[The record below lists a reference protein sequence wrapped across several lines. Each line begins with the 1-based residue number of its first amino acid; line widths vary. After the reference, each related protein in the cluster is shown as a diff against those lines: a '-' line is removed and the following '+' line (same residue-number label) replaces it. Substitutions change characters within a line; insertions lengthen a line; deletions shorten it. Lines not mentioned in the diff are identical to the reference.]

1 MPNLRRFTLCL
12 PQFAIVIVAFV
23 PGAQPCGAF
32 MFMLFTTPAAPKTGV
47 KEGGD
52 TVIKA
57 IRDGAQKSGAD
68 FSYLLKTA
76 RQESSLD
83 PKAKAARSSATGLF
97 QFVEQTWLKT
107 LKESGP
113 QLGLSRYASAVVETK
128 GGRFDVPDPAMRDEI
143 LKLRSDPK
151 IASLMAGALTKSNAA
166 SLSDAL
172 GRKPDAADLYIAHV
186 LGANGAAG
194 LLRNSQSNPET
205 AASTLFP
212 EAAKSNPALFFD
224 PASGKSKSVGDV
236 KEMLSQL
243 HAKAG
248 NAPLPASVF
257 VDDTDQQPVA
267 PLAYAHPDGPALFSL
282 FRNVG
287 NVAPLNPVVGAL
299 WTEPEKFTPDA
310 PSYFPTGIAGVPGVE
325 KPQTANATPPI
336 APSQKSNNT
345 PAKPAHRLKPLDL
358 TQFVKQESVDE

>member
-1 MPNLRRFTLCL
+1 M
-12 PQFAIVIVAFV
+12 
-23 PGAQPCGAF
+23 
-32 MFMLFTTPAAPKTGV
+32 

-52 TVIKA
+52 TVINA
-57 IRDGAQKSGAD
+57 IREGAQKSGAD

-83 PKAKAARSSATGLF
+83 PKAKATRSSATGLF

-113 QLGLSRYASAVVETK
+113 QLGLSRYAAAVVETK
-128 GGRFDVPDPAMRDEI
+128 AGRYDVPDPAMREEI
-143 LKLRSDPK
+143 LRLRSDPK

-166 SLSDAL
+166 TLSDAL

-194 LLRNSQSNPET
+194 LLRNSQSNPEIP
-205 AASTLFP
+205 ASALCP

-224 PASGKSKSVGDV
+224 PASGKSKSVSDV
-236 KEMLSQL
+236 KDTLAQL

-248 NAPLPASVF
+248 NAPLPAAVF
-257 VDDTDQQPVA
+257 VEDADQQPVA

-299 WTEPEKFTPDA
+299 WTEPEKFTPET
-310 PSYFPTGIAGVPGVE
+310 PSYFPTGVAGVPGVE
-325 KPQTANATPPI
+325 KPQTANANPVSAT
-336 APSQKSNNT
+336 
-345 PAKPAHRLKPLDL
+345 KPDNAHTKPKHHPKPLDL

>member
-1 MPNLRRFTLCL
+1 
-12 PQFAIVIVAFV
+12 
-23 PGAQPCGAF
+23 
-32 MFMLFTTPAAPKTGV
+32 MFMLFTTPAAPKTGI

-52 TVIKA
+52 TVINA
-57 IRDGAQKSGAD
+57 IREGAQKSGAD

-83 PKAKAARSSATGLF
+83 PKAKSARSSATGLF

-128 GGRFDVPDPAMRDEI
+128 SGRFDVPDPAMRNEI

-194 LLRNSQSNPET
+194 LLRNNESNPDT

-236 KEMLSQL
+236 KEILSQL
-243 HAKAG
+243 HTKAA
-248 NAPLPASVF
+248 NAPLPATVF
-257 VDDTDQQPVA
+257 VDDADQQPVA

-299 WTEPEKFTPDA
+299 WTEPEKFSSDS
-310 PSYFPTGIAGVPGVE
+310 PSYFPKNVIGVPGVDKQQSTNSNSNSALAPSPPT
-325 KPQTANATPPI
+325 KPQTMNP
-336 APSQKSNNT
+336 
-345 PAKPAHRLKPLDL
+345 KPQHHSKPLDL
-358 TQFVKQESVDE
+358 TQFTKQESVDE

>member
-1 MPNLRRFTLCL
+1 
-12 PQFAIVIVAFV
+12 
-23 PGAQPCGAF
+23 
-32 MFMLFTTPAAPKTGV
+32 MFMLFTTPAAPKNGV
-47 KEGGD
+47 KEGAD
-52 TVIKA
+52 TVINA
-57 IRDGAQKSGAD
+57 IREGAQKSGAD

-76 RQESSLD
+76 KQESSLD
-83 PKAKAARSSATGLF
+83 PKAKATGSSATGLF

-128 GGRFDVPDPAMRDEI
+128 SGRLDVPDPAMRNEI

-151 IASLMAGALTKSNAA
+151 IASLMAGALTRSNAA

-194 LLRNSQSNPET
+194 LLRNSETHPET

-224 PASGKSKSVGDV
+224 PSTGKSKSVGDV
-236 KEMLSQL
+236 KELLSQL
-243 HAKAG
+243 HTKAG

-257 VDDTDQQPVA
+257 VDDKDEPPIA

-287 NVAPLNPVVGAL
+287 TVTPLNPVVGAL
-299 WTEPEKFTPDA
+299 WTEPEKFTPDT
-310 PSYFPTGIAGVPGVE
+310 PSYFPKNVAGVPGANKASSPNAAAALISSSST
-325 KPQTANATPPI
+325 KPHTQPPK
-336 APSQKSNNT
+336 AHHPS
-345 PAKPAHRLKPLDL
+345 KPLDL
-358 TQFVKQESVDE
+358 TQFTKRESDDEQ

>member
-1 MPNLRRFTLCL
+1 
-12 PQFAIVIVAFV
+12 
-23 PGAQPCGAF
+23 
-32 MFMLFTTPAAPKTGV
+32 MFMLFTTPAAPKNGV
-47 KEGGD
+47 KEGAD
-52 TVIKA
+52 TVINA
-57 IRDGAQKSGAD
+57 IREGAQKSGAD

-76 RQESSLD
+76 KQESSLD
-83 PKAKAARSSATGLF
+83 PKAKATGSSATGLF

-128 GGRFDVPDPAMRDEI
+128 SGRLDVPDPAMRTEI

-151 IASLMAGALTKSNAA
+151 TASLMAGALTRSNAT

-194 LLRNSQSNPET
+194 LLRSSETHPET
-205 AASTLFP
+205 AASALLP

-224 PASGKSKSVGDV
+224 PSTGKSKSVSDV
-236 KEMLSQL
+236 KELLSQL
-243 HAKAG
+243 HTKAG
-248 NAPLPASVF
+248 NAPLPASAF
-257 VDDTDQQPVA
+257 VDDKEEQTVA

-287 NVAPLNPVVGAL
+287 TVAPLNPVVGAL
-299 WTEPEKFTPDA
+299 WTEPEKFTPET
-310 PSYFPTGIAGVPGVE
+310 PSYFPRDVAGVPG
-325 KPQTANATPPI
+325 ANK
-336 APSQKSNNT
+336 APSTDATASLMPPSPTKANSH
-345 PAKPAHRLKPLDL
+345 KPKAQHPSKPLDL
-358 TQFVKQESVDE
+358 TQFTKRESVDEQ